1 MYVIP
6 RTLPAALAVLTL
18 ASGCGD
24 GASDRADDG
33 LGCGDDTVLV
43 DGQCVPVGSTGDET
57 SSDGGSATTDVT
69 STASITGEDSSSDGG
84 TVDLDSGGGE
94 DSSSTGAPPTM
105 IDLHDVIFH
114 DNPENVADWPITT
127 TITRLEFREGGAYV
141 EFSKKDGDGRWPDIV
156 PPGWEG
162 PLQYT
167 LGLVELIDGQ
177 WHGSAAM
184 QYWYGLDVQGGNVAL
199 DDQIA
204 VNWYYDGRW
213 AEMAGYQ
220 PALGETIGVFIVAG
234 NVRGVFDGSQSP
246 VQERSDVVVV
256 PMPDVD
262 GAVHEF

>member
-1 MYVIP
+1 
-6 RTLPAALAVLTL
+6 
-18 ASGCGD
+18 
-24 GASDRADDG
+24 
-33 LGCGDDTVLV
+33 
-43 DGQCVPVGSTGDET
+43 
-57 SSDGGSATTDVT
+57 
-69 STASITGEDSSSDGG
+69 
-84 TVDLDSGGGE
+84 
-94 DSSSTGAPPTM
+94 M
-105 IDLHDVIFH
+105 IDLHEVVLH
-114 DNPENVADWPITT
+114 DNPPNVADWAVTT
-127 TITRLEFREGGAYV
+127 AITRLEFREGGVYV

-184 QYWYGLDVQGGNVAL
+184 QYWYGLDVQGGNVAV

-213 AEMAGYQ
+213 GEMAGYQ

-234 NVRGVFDGSQSP
+234 NLRGVLDGSQSP
-246 VQERSDVVVV
+246 VQERSEIVVV
-256 PMPDVD
+256 PFPGPE

>member
-1 MYVIP
+1 MHLLP
-6 RTLPAALAVLTL
+6 RAVPAALAVFAL

-24 GASDRADDG
+24 DPSGGADDG
-33 LGCGDDTVLV
+33 LVCADGTVLV
-43 DGQCVPVGSTGDET
+43 GGACLPVGSTGDD
-57 SSDGGSATTDVT
+57 SSSAGDDATTGVT
-69 STASITGEDSSSDGG
+69 ATTSITGEESGTDDTLDPDSA
-84 TVDLDSGGGE
+84 GE
-94 DSSSTGAPPTM
+94 ESSSTGAAPTM
-105 IDLHDVIFH
+105 IDLYDVIIH

-127 TITRLEFREGGAYV
+127 MITSLEFREGGAYV

-156 PPGWEG
+156 PPGWDG

-199 DDQIA
+199 DNQVA

-213 AEMAGYQ
+213 GEMAGYQ

-234 NVRGVFDGSQSP
+234 NVRGVLDGSQSP

-256 PMPDVD
+256 PMPGVD
-262 GAVHEF
+262 GAVHDF